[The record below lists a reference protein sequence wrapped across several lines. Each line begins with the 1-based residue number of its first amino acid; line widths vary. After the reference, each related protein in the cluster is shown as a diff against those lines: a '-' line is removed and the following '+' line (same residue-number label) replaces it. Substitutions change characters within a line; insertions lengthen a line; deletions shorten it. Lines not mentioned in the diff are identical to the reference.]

1 VLDVKDEETVVVI
14 IFAFQTDTLTADVTS
29 VSTVEHARV
38 VHTEDSIAIFIAD
51 VLLLLGCVA
60 IDVFDETVSLFF
72 SDEVEVIEE
81 RRARESVHRRVL
93 GGRSDRKESGSA
105 DPEKGGQRGHC
116 DDQWNE
122 RPN

>member
-1 VLDVKDEETVVVI
+1 MV
-14 IFAFQTDTLTADVTS
+14 
-29 VSTVEHARV
+29 HA
-38 VHTEDSIAIFIAD
+38 EDGIAVFVAD

-60 IDVFDETVSLFF
+60 VDVSMQSSAVVTACHVVVIIILDETVGLFF

-93 GGRSDRKESGSA
+93 GGRSDREESGSA
-105 DPEKGGQRGHC
+105 DPKEGGKRGHC
-116 DDQWNE
+116 DNKCNE